1 MTEALVSKHCP
12 EAPDYYQDLLAA
24 AHVGIWEYDHDADL
38 HTWNSQVFDIL
49 GRSIGDYPNT
59 LADFFALV
67 HPQDRSRVKARLATA
82 VNLPDLNFEVQFRY
96 AHHDGHWVWLEIRGR
111 VIERRPDGTPL
122 RSAGIA
128 TKSSNPSIQLRLNE
142 NEQPLRLLTET
153 ISEVFWISDRCFHEI
168 FYVSPAYERIWQ
180 QPVEALYANP
190 QAFTDAI
197 HPDDRAD
204 VLREREKQPSGL
216 AFEHEYRIVRADGS
230 IRWIWDRGYPVVE
243 ADGQINRFVGL
254 AQDITERT
262 LAKLEISRLN
272 AQLGERVVQSTRA
285 LEATADKLRLSEE
298 RLQFALEASNIGIWD
313 WMIPTGDVYYTL
325 PMGNSPPSVP
335 IDRPQDTMSLWKE
348 LIHPDEREE
357 ILAALEHNLS
367 SKDKYELEYRL
378 RQADG
383 SYRWVLARG
392 KVMERDTKGAAVRA
406 IGTYTDIHD
415 RKGIELQN
423 RKLAAIVE
431 ASSDMVTIHSP
442 NLALEYINEAFRTTL
457 GFAATEPLASLRLT
471 DYYPVCA
478 YQRLLEEGIP
488 TAIARGRW
496 QGDNTF
502 QQRGGA
508 EIQVSQ
514 LIVANQD
521 PATGKLEFLA
531 SICRDITERK
541 QLEDDVRRHLEKL
554 QESDR
559 RKDEFLAILAHELRN
574 PLAPLTIAGHMLQQ
588 NTLDEEQ
595 RAWCAGIINRQL
607 KHLTK
612 LVDDL
617 LDVSRIS
624 RGKINLNTQLL
635 DITTIARQAVEI
647 SRPWIDAGQH
657 ELTLQLPVEPLHVRG
672 DPTRLAQVISNLL
685 NNAAKFTTPGG
696 HINLAVERHE
706 DQAVIRVKDNGIGI
720 NPEMLDRVFDLFVQ
734 AVQEPSK
741 GSGGLGI
748 GLSLARQL
756 IHLHGGSLEA
766 HSEGKN
772 QGSEFVIHLPLSN
785 ASGVLESPRSYA
797 TEVAAPANLRILV
810 VDDNVDAAGSLHFW
824 LKNKGYEVRMAHAGL
839 TGIELAE
846 AFRPQLIILDIGM
859 PGMDGYE
866 VCRRLRE
873 QPWGRTLMIVAWSG
887 WGQEVDKQKAIDAGF
902 TQHLTKPL
910 QPAELDDLLATLHA
924 TAA

>member
-1 MTEALVSKHCP
+1 MTEAPFSKP
-12 EAPDYYQDLLAA
+12 LSNAPGYYQDLLAA
-24 AHVGIWEYDHDADL
+24 ANVGIWEYDHDADI
-38 HTWNSQVFDIL
+38 HTWNAQIFDML
-49 GRSIGDYPNT
+49 GRTAGDYPNT

-67 HPQDRSRVKARLATA
+67 HPHDVSRVQTRLATA
-82 VNLPDLNFEVQFRY
+82 VNPPDVNFEAQFRY
-96 AHHDGHWVWLEIRGR
+96 RHHDGHWVWLEIRGR
-111 VIERRPDGTPL
+111 VIERRPDGAPL

-180 QPVEALYANP
+180 QSVEELYANP

-243 ADGQINRFVGL
+243 PDGQIHRFVGL

-272 AQLGERVVQSTRA
+272 AQLAKKVVKSTRD
-285 LEATADKLRLSEE
+285 LEATSHKLRLSEE

-313 WMIPTGDVYYTL
+313 WMIPSGEVYYTL
-325 PMGNSPPSVP
+325 PMGTLPDYAPMDS
-335 IDRPQDTMSLWKE
+335 PQDTMTLWKE
-348 LIHPDEREE
+348 LIHPDEREA
-357 ILAALEHNLS
+357 IVAALERNLLE
-367 SKDKYELEYRL
+367 KNRYELEYRL
-378 RQADG
+378 RQLDG
-383 SYRWVLARG
+383 SFRWVLARG
-392 KVMERDTKGAAVRA
+392 KVMERDSGGAAIRA

-415 RKGIELQN
+415 RKQIELQN

-431 ASSDMVTIHSP
+431 ASSDMVTIHAP
-442 NLALEYINEAFRTTL
+442 DLALEYMNEAFRTTL
-457 GFAATEPLASLRLT
+457 GFAAEEPLASIRLG
-471 DYYPVCA
+471 DYHPVFAC
-478 YQRLLEEGIP
+478 QRLIEEGIP

-502 QQRGGA
+502 LKRGGP

-514 LIVANQD
+514 LIVANQE

-574 PLAPLTIAGHMLQQ
+574 PLAPLTIAGHMLRQ
-588 NTLDEEQ
+588 NELDEDQ
-595 RAWCAGIINRQL
+595 RAWCADIINRQL

-624 RGKINLNTQLL
+624 RGKINLNTRLL
-635 DITTIARQAVEI
+635 DIATIARHAVEI

-657 ELTLQLPVEPLHVRG
+657 ELTLQLPVEPLLVRG

-685 NNAAKFTTPGG
+685 NNAAKFTAPGG
-696 HINLAVERHE
+696 HIDLAVERHE

-720 NPEMLDRVFDLFVQ
+720 TAEMLDRIFDLFVQ
-734 AVQEPSK
+734 AVQAPSK
-741 GSGGLGI
+741 ASGGLGI

-756 IHLHGGSLEA
+756 IHLHGGSIEA
-766 HSEGKN
+766 HSAGKH
-772 QGSEFVIHLPLSN
+772 QGSEFLIRLPLSN
-785 ASGVLESPRSYA
+785 SSEVLAAPGG
-797 TEVAAPANLRILV
+797 AAPATAASAKLRILV
-810 VDDNVDAAGSLHFW
+810 VDDNVDAADSLHLW
-824 LKNKGYEVRMAHAGL
+824 LKGKGYEVRMAHAGL

-873 QPWGRTLMIVAWSG
+873 QPWGRSLMIVAWSG
-887 WGQEVDKQKAIDAGF
+887 WGQEVDKQKAMDAGF

-910 QPAELDDLLATLHA
+910 QPAELDAVLATLQAA
-924 TAA
+924 TM